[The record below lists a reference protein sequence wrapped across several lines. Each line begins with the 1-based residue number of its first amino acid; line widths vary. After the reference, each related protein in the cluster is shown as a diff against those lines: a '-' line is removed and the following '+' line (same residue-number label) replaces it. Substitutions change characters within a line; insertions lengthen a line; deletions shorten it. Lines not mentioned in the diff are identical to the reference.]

1 MVLHMELQHALQRVC
16 VVTPAMCVCGLRTES
31 SERGEQLRPRHSAGG
46 HFTQS
51 NWISRTVDPIT
62 LAVKRH

>member
-1 MVLHMELQHALQRVC
+1 MLTSVGAHVCHCFSRVYGC
-16 VVTPAMCVCGLRTES
+16 ARGLRLES
-31 SERGEQLRPRHSAGG
+31 SERGEQLRPPHSAGG

-62 LAVKRH
+62 SVVTRH

>member
-1 MVLHMELQHALQRVC
+1 MLTSVCARARRQSDRVYGR
-16 VVTPAMCVCGLRTES
+16 ARGLRPES
-31 SERGEQLRPRHSAGG
+31 SERGEQLHPPFSAGG

-62 LAVKRH
+62 SVVTRH